1 LYTIHS
7 FVAQYTEFA
16 VCICVFL
23 LYGLCVLLHG
33 RIAHTMGSKPKELK
47 STQQHTYR
55 FNVRLNWAAFRQS
68 GNLAQSSNVTN
79 YLPCILIPKLTSF
92 TPSNCKQIKN
102 KWLLEDTRKQY
113 VCASD
118 KGRKKLSFTMNCSLA
133 FIHLAAWPIGR
144 TEILVLPKPM

>member
-1 LYTIHS
+1 
-7 FVAQYTEFA
+7 
-16 VCICVFL
+16 
-23 LYGLCVLLHG
+23 
-33 RIAHTMGSKPKELK
+33 MGSKPKELK

-55 FNVRLNWAAFRQS
+55 FKALEMNRLLTVLLNMRHREGKLKNGEVQKIILNVRLNWPAFRQS
-68 GNLAQSSNVTN
+68 GSLAQCSNVTN
-79 YLPCILIPKLTSF
+79 YLPSILFPKLTSF
-92 TPSNCKQIKN
+92 TPSNCNQIRK